1 MQTTTTTTLRARILN
16 AIDRLAN
23 GSGYASLTRLRAE
36 LADLDRNDL
45 TRALLDMDNAHV
57 IQLDPDANR
66 LGLTAEDRAAAIWLG
81 GEYMHLVS
89 TW

>member
-1 MQTTTTTTLRARILN
+1 MQTTTTTLRARILD
-16 AIDRLAN
+16 AINRIA
-23 GSGYASLTRLRAE
+23 GPSGYASLTRLRVE

-45 TRALLDMDNAHV
+45 TRALLDMDAARV

-66 LGLTAEDRAAAIWLG
+66 LGLTADERAAAIWLG